1 MALCIYRICKQL
13 AEKACKNISMRLFWY
28 RDFHT
33 FQQSVMKQCQTA
45 VFQTSWKPARACFF
59 SLKWLLTILEIFVL
73 FRRITFGVFT
83 THHEK
88 HFYHCIM
95 WALSSAFEKGFI
107 ALAFQFLVYRSSFP
121 KDISCSINFILRLLA
136 QRNLSIDHFCHKLSN
151 A

>member
-1 MALCIYRICKQL
+1 
-13 AEKACKNISMRLFWY
+13 
-28 RDFHT
+28 
-33 FQQSVMKQCQTA
+33 
-45 VFQTSWKPARACFF
+45 
-59 SLKWLLTILEIFVL
+59 
-73 FRRITFGVFT
+73 
-83 THHEK
+83 
-88 HFYHCIM
+88 M